1 MTYAEFLARHASV
14 NDAECAEIVM
24 RWTRETQCQSVS
36 RGIASISTATHW
48 MLSDGSMLAM
58 SNFSPTTDRN
68 ATAMLVEEV
77 AHRGSLEVTRFI
89 ERLGEATGGLH
100 VHPIENT
107 VSVTWWP
114 IDVLLA
120 APSLVAWAC
129 CESCRGGAS

>member
-1 MTYAEFLARHASV
+1 MTYAEFAARDEQT
-14 NDAECAEIVM
+14 NDDECLEVVM
-24 RWTRETQCQSVS
+24 RWHLAV
-36 RGIASISTATHW
+36 
-48 MLSDGSMLAM
+48 DGDYTVWVDADG
-58 SNFSPTTDRN
+58 NKKADRFDFSPTTDRN